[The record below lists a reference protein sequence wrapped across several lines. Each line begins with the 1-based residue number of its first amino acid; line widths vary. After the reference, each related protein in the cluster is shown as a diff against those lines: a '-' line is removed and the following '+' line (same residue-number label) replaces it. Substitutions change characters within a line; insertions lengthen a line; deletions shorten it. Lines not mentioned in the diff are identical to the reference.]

1 MKKGRGAFR
10 KFSESASVCSCNTF
24 IVPQKPDGL
33 IIIGLR
39 WKAARRYHRSLRR
52 AEAFFT
58 AGGDR
63 RSFRVGF
70 EKTWRFDIFG
80 AMECN
85 RDDEKAS
92 LEKAART
99 AGFCVAALRSVPFRR
114 PVRRG
119 TFQPGPR
126 GLFSAAKGG
135 ACGARG
141 TLGSRG
147 FYGRKSRRCSRT

>member
-1 MKKGRGAFR
+1 MKKSRGAFR
-10 KFSESASVCSCNTF
+10 KFLKVPLCVPATHSLCLKSRTGSLLSGCDGKRHDGTTGASGAPKLFS
-24 IVPQKPDGL
+24 
-33 IIIGLR
+33 
-39 WKAARRYHRSLRR
+39 RRG
-52 AEAFFT
+52 
-58 AGGDR
+58 GGDR
-63 RSFRVGF
+63 RSFRVSF

-147 FYGRKSRRCSRT
+147 FYGRKSRRC